1 MYFILYFKKSDITNN
16 LEPDAELDQ
25 IKSTYRLQRNEK
37 GEPAHIPFRYDVN
50 IRLGG
55 LYESDRNDQGYFE
68 FDADTTILFTHNT
81 DSKYLVLNAG
91 NNPGYEVLSVDLS
104 CKDEVQTQFLSLSL
118 EKVKETGQI
127 WYGTPQTPYIP
138 DTKENFHLQPPI
150 D

>member
-1 MYFILYFKKSDITNN
+1 MSLYLVVESVQCIFSVFQKKKSDITKN

-25 IKSTYRLQRNEK
+25 IKSTYRLQRNEE

-50 IRLGG
+50 LRLGG

-68 FDADTTILFTHNT
+68 FDADATILFTHNT

-104 CKDEVQTQFLSLSL
+104 CKDEVQTQFEHYK
-118 EKVKETGQI
+118 EKELLIIKLLVSEEEFQS
-127 WYGTPQTPYIP
+127 
-138 DTKENFHLQPPI
+138 
-150 D
+150 